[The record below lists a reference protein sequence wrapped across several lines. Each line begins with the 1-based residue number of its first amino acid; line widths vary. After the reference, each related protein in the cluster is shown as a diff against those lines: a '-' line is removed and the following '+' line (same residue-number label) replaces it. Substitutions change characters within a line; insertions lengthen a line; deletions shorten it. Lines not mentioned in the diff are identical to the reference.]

1 MESNESHR
9 GKNKQKRTS
18 RSLTEELKMSKLK
31 TMILLMSALTTVM
44 CTVGC
49 GTSTD
54 STSTNS
60 NSSASST
67 ESEIEPVG
75 TANDEVETQPAGE
88 VTASTSENDETT
100 TEIAEATLNADQQK
114 LLDEAAKARE
124 EMEKNLERWQQN
136 EGGNSTAPET
146 APDLNVEG
154 ETTRVGEANYG
165 YVDVP
170 STWVRFKDVDAT
182 GNLFQYSDTTGKSIV
197 TLSYYDVDGLD
208 AHQAAQNFSAGLFEQ
223 DDIESDSIQGAK
235 VKLGKDKVDCYQ
247 VYCFYPADKQFLVAH
262 FFDGDD
268 GYVHYLAIEGTESET
283 FELANTYSLT
293 K

>member
-1 MESNESHR
+1 M
-9 GKNKQKRTS
+9 
-18 RSLTEELKMSKLK
+18 EELKMSKLK
-31 TMILLMSALTTVM
+31 TMILVMSALTMVM

-49 GTSTD
+49 DNSTD
-54 STSTNS
+54 SNSTNS
-60 NSSASST
+60 NSTSST

-88 VTASTSENDETT
+88 VTASTSENAETT
-100 TEIAEATLNADQQK
+100 TEITEATLNSDQQK
-114 LLDEAAKARE
+114 LLEEAAKTRE
-124 EMEKNLERWQQN
+124 EMEKNLEKWQQN
-136 EGGNSTAPET
+136 EGGNSTTPEK
-146 APDLNVEG
+146 APDIKAEG

-182 GNLFQYSDTTGKSIV
+182 GNLFQYSDPTGKSVV

-223 DDIESDSIQGAK
+223 DYIDSDSIQGAR
-235 VKLGKDKVDCYQ
+235 VKLGQDKIDCYQ

-283 FELANTYSLT
+283 FELADTYSLT